1 MQQRPDLT
9 YPQKHRPWAWWLG
22 LLILGLSSGC
32 VSSSYR
38 YGLDRQGTAEP
49 LRTTSAALTVSWGEP
64 PPRLARLEKFVQWP
78 RESIRKLSGRPA
90 LGGDAFLARRSEAVS
105 LAEEYLLANGVE
117 ELFIDVRT
125 YDPQEQWQRLRANES
140 LHPLVRYTGGSLSWL
155 RYTLLPRTVFRSDH
169 YDPFTNT
176 LSLNSDDPAR
186 AVLESARAKEFQRE
200 RWIGRGGYAIL
211 QWLPLV
217 PLVHETRAA
226 SDALTYSEH
235 HLEGRW
241 QDELY
246 PLAYARVG
254 STAVSEALSVVSLSP
269 GAPLLTRP
277 LLIGSGNL
285 TGRSLGRLVS
295 QEQPKDTD
303 SEAKDETESGDQ
315 ARKGHGWTRR

>member
-1 MQQRPDLT
+1 MQERRNLACSV
-9 YPQKHRPWAWWLG
+9 KHRPQAWLVG
-22 LLILGLSSGC
+22 LLAVWLTSGC

-38 YGLDRQGTAEP
+38 YGLDRQGSAEP
-49 LRTTSAALTVSWGEP
+49 LPAKSASLTVSLGEP

-90 LGGDAFLARRSEAVS
+90 LEGDAALARRDEAVS

-125 YDPQEQWQRLRANES
+125 YDPREQWQRLRANES

-169 YDPFTNT
+169 FDPFTNT

-186 AVLESARAKEFQRE
+186 AILESARVKEYQRE
-200 RWIGRGGYAIL
+200 RWIGRGGYAML
-211 QWLPLV
+211 LWLPLV
-217 PLVHETRAA
+217 PLVHETRVA

-235 HLEGRW
+235 HLEGSL

-246 PLAYARVG
+246 PVAYARVG
-254 STAVSEALSVVSLSP
+254 STLVSETLSVFTLSP
-269 GAPLLTRP
+269 GTPFFARP
-277 LLIGSGNL
+277 VLVGTGRL
-285 TGRSLGRLVS
+285 TGRSVGRRMAEDKKGALS
-295 QEQPKDTD
+295 E
-303 SEAKDETESGDQ
+303 EAKD
-315 ARKGHGWTRR
+315 